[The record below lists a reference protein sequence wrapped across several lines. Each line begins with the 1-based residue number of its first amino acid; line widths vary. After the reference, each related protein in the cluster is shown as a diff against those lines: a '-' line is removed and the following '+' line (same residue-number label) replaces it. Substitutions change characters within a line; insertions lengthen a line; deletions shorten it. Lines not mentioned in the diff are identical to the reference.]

1 MNATQVTWIVIIV
14 VVILAILGF
23 AFYFSRR
30 RSLASHR
37 TQAAELRQA
46 AQDDELTARE
56 VDAKAARA
64 VADAKQSEVDAA
76 RSRLEAVERQRE
88 ADAVRSRADDQA
100 RQADDVDPDID
111 VRSRRALGPDDVPA
125 AAEQPPTSA
134 PPAAAGMSSDE
145 SEAERFDETSGT
157 GLAPH
162 VPS

>member
-1 MNATQVTWIVIIV
+1 MNTTQVTWLVIVV

-23 AFYFSRR
+23 ALYFGRR
-30 RSLASHR
+30 RRLANHR
-37 TQAAELRQA
+37 TQAAELRQT

-76 RSRLEAVERQRE
+76 RSRQEAVERQHE
-88 ADAVRSRADDQA
+88 ADAVRSHAEDQT

-111 VRSRRALGPDDVPA
+111 VRRRRDIEPDDVPA
-125 AAEQPPTSA
+125 AVEQPPMSA
-134 PPAAAGMSSDE
+134 PPAGGDTHSDE
-145 SEAERFDETSGT
+145 GEADRYGGASGT

-162 VPS
+162 APS